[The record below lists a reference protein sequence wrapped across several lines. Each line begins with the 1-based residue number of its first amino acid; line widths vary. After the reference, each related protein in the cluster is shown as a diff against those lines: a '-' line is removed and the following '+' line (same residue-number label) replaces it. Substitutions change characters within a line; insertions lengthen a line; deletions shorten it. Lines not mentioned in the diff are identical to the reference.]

1 MRAPRFLQSLALAA
15 LTLGANVA
23 LAAPGQP
30 IERFVLDLNGREFN
44 SAQGETTVALKQ
56 LIQQRYGNQDLERED
71 LVHVAVMAKSQM
83 GRAQMSL
90 LVGRDLGRPVQV
102 AGNPFQYARPGG
114 FTNYVLQHPGR
125 EASGVWQLKLNG
137 NVKID
142 RIVVVVR
149 DQALRFALDLRGQE
163 FNSAQREDTI
173 ALKQLILQRYGNVDL
188 RGRDVTRVSVQA
200 KSRAGQAQM
209 GLLIGNRGTVPQ
221 RIAGNPRD
229 YMMPGRFGH
238 YVFQSPGR
246 DSAGVWQLK
255 INGNVKVGQIIVE
268 LR

>member
-1 MRAPRFLQSLALAA
+1 MRAPLILKTLALVAV
-15 LTLGANVA
+15 TLGSNAA

-44 SAQGETTVALKQ
+44 SAQGETTVALKA

-114 FTNYVLQHPGR
+114 FQQYVLQHPGR
-125 EASGVWQLKLNG
+125 EQAGVWQLKLNG
-137 NVKID
+137 NIKID

-173 ALKQLILQRYGNVDL
+173 GLKQLIQQRYGNVDL
-188 RGRDVTRVSVQA
+188 RGRDITRVTVQA
-200 KSRAGQAQM
+200 KSQAGQAKM
-209 GLLIGNRGTVPQ
+209 GLLIGNRGTLPQ
-221 RIAGNPRD
+221 TIAGNPRD
-229 YMMPGRFGH
+229 YMMPGRFQA
-238 YVFQSPGR
+238 YAFQSPGR

-255 INGNVKVGQIIVE
+255 IQGNVKVGQIMVE
-268 LR
+268 VR